1 MRTKT
6 FLLVT
11 IILFVSLLLT
21 VNAGF
26 PNFVSI
32 DVFNLSSGSSSQGG
46 GFVVSS
52 TNGKLTNGTSLTYD
66 TFNPVSSSLLNLSGI
81 ININLTLLRNGS
93 HGNYVNVTFGWIL
106 TKSNGST
113 MLNVTVHNATGDDTF
128 IGPSGVNASSFNYTF
143 NTNLLPD
150 GIYNLSVHVENMSD
164 GQSINGVVNYSRG
177 FDIAIDRTAP
187 NITIFGMSNISNGS
201 NVTGGVIF
209 FNASIN
215 DSVTFAKYAS
225 IELQNNFRNG
235 TTGIGFNV
243 TLDKNFSGFHTA
255 LILSTMTDGFY
266 TVRVYANDSLDN
278 VNMSVANL
286 SFTIDRTAP
295 NVTNVLT
302 NYSGDGFNFTTA
314 RKIELNAT
322 VNDSTTYVTSVV
334 FSLDN
339 GNGTTFNVTGARAL
353 NDATN
358 ASTYVAQ
365 LFTSTIRE
373 GYYTVRVM
381 SNDTLGNLNQSETIR
396 FGFDGTAPNVTQFL
410 WNDSLGVL
418 NASNLTGSVLSLNL
432 TVNDSALTVQEVRV
446 SFSNNFRNG
455 TSGIG
460 FNVTL
465 LRNLSNYHAAVDLS
479 TLTDGFYTLF
489 VFANDTV
496 NNMNNSLSNL
506 SFRLDRT
513 PPNVTTV
520 IVGNLTGKDYYNMSI
535 GLSEEL
541 LGFNATINDSTTTVH
556 TVKFSFNS
564 TNGTEE
570 NITVVVVNS
579 VWNVT
584 LNLSRLTE
592 GAHSIRIYAN
602 DTLGNLNKTEYATFN
617 LDRTLPTVSVSCSP
631 SGPTSG
637 ETVTCTCTASDGGSG
652 LQTSPVIFEGDT
664 DNVQSSDV
672 TASGTSSICRVQ
684 DFAGNVKTAT
694 GSWSVTAATSS
705 SGSGTGGSGGGS
717 SSGVTGQ
724 FANKVWTSINAGE
737 TASVPVANGALGVTE
752 VSFAVEK
759 TTYGASIKVDTEA
772 GLPSTIAPIST
783 KVYKIV
789 KITEN
794 NVEKVLKGTATIK
807 FKVEKTWLEGQ
818 KLKKDDV
825 AMLRYNE
832 GKWGQLPTTLGEEDD
847 TYVHYS
853 AETPGFSY
861 FVIGQRTGVAA
872 ETVVAPVEPAPVSEP
887 VAEAPAEEPA
897 VSEPGIEPTESKKSS
912 KVWLVPVLIVIVLG
926 VLFYW
931 YSRKKQ

>member
-1 MRTKT
+1 M
-6 FLLVT
+6 
-11 IILFVSLLLT
+11 
-21 VNAGF
+21 
-26 PNFVSI
+26 
-32 DVFNLSSGSSSQGG
+32 
-46 GFVVSS
+46 
-52 TNGKLTNGTSLTYD
+52 
-66 TFNPVSSSLLNLSGI
+66 
-81 ININLTLLRNGS
+81 
-93 HGNYVNVTFGWIL
+93 
-106 TKSNGST
+106 
-113 MLNVTVHNATGDDTF
+113 
-128 IGPSGVNASSFNYTF
+128 
-143 NTNLLPD
+143 
-150 GIYNLSVHVENMSD
+150 
-164 GQSINGVVNYSRG
+164 
-177 FDIAIDRTAP
+177 
-187 NITIFGMSNISNGS
+187 
-201 NVTGGVIF
+201 
-209 FNASIN
+209 
-215 DSVTFAKYAS
+215 
-225 IELQNNFRNG
+225 
-235 TTGIGFNV
+235 
-243 TLDKNFSGFHTA
+243 
-255 LILSTMTDGFY
+255 
-266 TVRVYANDSLDN
+266 
-278 VNMSVANL
+278 
-286 SFTIDRTAP
+286 
-295 NVTNVLT
+295 
-302 NYSGDGFNFTTA
+302 
-314 RKIELNAT
+314 
-322 VNDSTTYVTSVV
+322 
-334 FSLDN
+334 
-339 GNGTTFNVTGARAL
+339 
-353 NDATN
+353 
-358 ASTYVAQ
+358 
-365 LFTSTIRE
+365 
-373 GYYTVRVM
+373 
-381 SNDTLGNLNQSETIR
+381 
-396 FGFDGTAPNVTQFL
+396 
-410 WNDSLGVL
+410 
-418 NASNLTGSVLSLNL
+418 
-432 TVNDSALTVQEVRV
+432 
-446 SFSNNFRNG
+446 
-455 TSGIG
+455 
-460 FNVTL
+460 
-465 LRNLSNYHAAVDLS
+465 
-479 TLTDGFYTLF
+479 
-489 VFANDTV
+489 FANDTV

>member
-861 FVIGQRTGVAA
+861 FVLK
-872 ETVVAPVEPAPVSEP
+872 P
-887 VAEAPAEEPA
+887 
-897 VSEPGIEPTESKKSS
+897 
-912 KVWLVPVLIVIVLG
+912 WLLRLNQLRFLSQLPKLLLRSQLSLNLV
-926 VLFYW
+926 
-931 YSRKKQ
+931 